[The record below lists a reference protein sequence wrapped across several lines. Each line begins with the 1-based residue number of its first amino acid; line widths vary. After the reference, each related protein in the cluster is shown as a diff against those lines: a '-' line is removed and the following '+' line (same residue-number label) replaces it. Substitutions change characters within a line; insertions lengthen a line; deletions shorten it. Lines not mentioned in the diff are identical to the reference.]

1 MCSSDL
7 PAPAAAPASPARA
20 AADAELRARLVSALA
35 SHRGNISAVAR
46 ALGRDRKQIHRWIA
60 RLAIDVRDPR

>member
-1 MCSSDL
+1 VRR
-7 PAPAAAPASPARA
+7 PARPGA
-20 AADAELRARLVSALA
+20 PPPAWSAADAELRARLVRALA